1 MSVIGIDIG
10 GANLKFSDG
19 ERLHFTRMFEL
30 WRQPERLAEGLAEG
44 LSLFPRFER
53 LAVTMTGELCDCFET
68 RAEGV
73 ARIVAAVE
81 TLPAASGQTLYYL
94 VGGQFVAAP
103 RAVTAWHLTA
113 AANWDAIARFVAQLF
128 PDDQGFLL
136 DIGSTT
142 TDLIPFCRGEVSAE
156 GATDFGRLRAG
167 ELVYCGAARTPL
179 GAIMSEYALGEE
191 RWGLAA
197 EWFASLE
204 DVFVLCGVMAERPD
218 DCATCD
224 GRPLTRGHS
233 LRRLA
238 RMLCTEP
245 EEVGEPLL
253 LELAAAIK
261 EALLDRLERA
271 WRLQANRGKLGNAGT
286 RVVLSGSGEWLG
298 RLLLERIG
306 WSGRVS
312 AWSELFS
319 PAASGAAA
327 AFAVAR
333 LQEVCCE

>member
-19 ERLHFTRMFEL
+19 ARLHFTRAFEL
-30 WRQPERLAEGLAEG
+30 WRQPERLAGALAEG
-44 LSLFPRFER
+44 LDSFPPSDL
-53 LAVTMTGELCDCFET
+53 LAITMTGELCDCFAA

-73 ARIVAAVE
+73 ARIVGAVE
-81 TLPAASGQTLYYL
+81 ALPAVWGRRLYYQ
-94 VGGQFVAAP
+94 VGGEFVEAA
-103 RAVTAWHLTA
+103 RAVTTWQRTA
-113 AANWDAIARFVAQLF
+113 AANWDAIARLVARLF
-128 PDDQGFLL
+128 PGEEGLLL

-142 TDLIPFCRGEVSAE
+142 TDLIPFRRGEVTAE
-156 GATDFGRLRAG
+156 GMTDFQRLRAG

-179 GAIMSEYALGEE
+179 GAILAEFVQGTD

-204 DVFVLCGVMAERPD
+204 DVFVLCGVIAERPA

-224 GRPLTRGHS
+224 GRPLTRSHA

-245 EEVGEPLL
+245 EESGEQLIL
-253 LELAAAIK
+253 DLAAAIK

-271 WRLQANRGKLGNAGT
+271 CRLQLARSKWGAGAT

-306 WSGRVS
+306 WSGRVTS
-312 AWSELFS
+312 WSELFS

-327 AFAVAR
+327 AFALAR
-333 LQEVCCE
+333 LEE